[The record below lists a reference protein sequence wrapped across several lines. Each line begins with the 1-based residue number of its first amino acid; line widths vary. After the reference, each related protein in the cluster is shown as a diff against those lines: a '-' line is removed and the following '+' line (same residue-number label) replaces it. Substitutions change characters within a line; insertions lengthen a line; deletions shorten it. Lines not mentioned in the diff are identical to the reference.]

1 MSCCIQCCCIYP
13 LALRAIPATALGR
26 ACGIIDP
33 RERDGGRQAVVASLA
48 GCGLVCGPVFV
59 GGSITQYPDGVILG
73 PSWAILGAILGP
85 GCENSQGDPGCELGR
100 LVWFGIVRGAPIKPN
115 MVVPGTVNQ
124 EVKTERRAMGGAW
137 PPKNLALLLAP
148 GGCRHAAG

>member
-33 RERDGGRQAVVASLA
+33 RERDGGRQAAVASLA

-73 PSWAILGAILGP
+73 PSWAILGPSWGHLGAILGH
-85 GCENSQGDPGCELGR
+85 LGAI
-100 LVWFGIVRGAPIKPN
+100 LGHLGPSWGHLGPSWGYLGAIFGPCWAHLGPSWA
-115 MVVPGTVNQ
+115 
-124 EVKTERRAMGGAW
+124 
-137 PPKNLALLLAP
+137 NLGPFWAHLGPSWVILGLY
-148 GGCRHAAG
+148 